1 MRILFLSLLL
11 FTTAVKAQSGLTLY
25 NTVKDSIVSKF
36 NRGDFKG
43 IYAMADSGF
52 KTAFSENQIVGLLS
66 SAGAMGRILSS
77 ELISEE
83 KDNKSYRL
91 IFARKSLQLTLGVTT
106 PASYNS
112 LGLSYYKLPVV
123 RTRQQFLSDN
133 PIKTHLDSVVQK
145 AATGYMS
152 NKNVA
157 CLSVG
162 ILLNNQMYIYNYGEI
177 KKGEGQLPGANTIF
191 EIGSVT
197 KTFTGI
203 LLANAVLE
211 GKAKL
216 DDDISKYLDGNYPNL
231 KYNDQPVRLV
241 HLSNHTSG
249 LPSMPKLTTGE
260 DPFSSSTHFTPAMLA
275 DILHHVRLDTVPGTR
290 RAYSNFAVGLLGIIL
305 EKIYHM
311 SYEQALKKY
320 ILDPYHMQR
329 TRISL
334 SPDDY
339 KDVATGYDLEGNLTT
354 YWQNDLAQPAGGIR
368 STTHDMLLYIQQ
380 QLDPRNKAAQLSH
393 KLTYGDL
400 NKGTGL
406 NWGVMTTKTGRHLQ
420 WSHDG
425 GTDGFT
431 SLCMIYPELHAGIV
445 LLTNNGDHTDDSFYD
460 IGRSVYNSWLHQVP
474 GKQ

>member
-1 MRILFLSLLL
+1 MRTISFLLLL
-11 FTTAVKAQSGLTLY
+11 FTTTVKAQSDLALY
-25 NTVKDSIVSKF
+25 NTVKDSIVTRF

-52 KTAFSENQIVGLLS
+52 KNSFSENQIVGLLN
-66 SAGAMGRILSS
+66 SASAMGSILSS
-77 ELISEE
+77 ELISEG
-83 KDNKSYRL
+83 KNTTSYRL
-91 IFARKSLQLTLGVTT
+91 LFARKSLQLTLGVTE
-106 PASYNS
+106 PAFYNS
-112 LGLSYYKLPVV
+112 FGLSYYKLPVV
-123 RTRQQFLSDN
+123 RTRQHFLTDN
-133 PIKTHLDSVVQK
+133 PLKTHLDSVVQN

-157 CLSVG
+157 GLSIG
-162 ILLNNQMYIYNYGEI
+162 ILLNNQMYSYNYGEI
-177 KKGEGQLPGANTIF
+177 KKGTGKLPGANTVF

-216 DDDISKYLDGNYPNL
+216 TDDICQYLDGNYLNL
-231 KYNDQPVRLV
+231 KYNNQPIRLV

-249 LPSMPKLTTGE
+249 LPSMPKLYGTGE
-260 DPFSSSTHFTPAMLA
+260 DPFSPSTHFTAGMLA
-275 DILHHVRLDTVPGTR
+275 EILHHVTLDTVPGTR
-290 RAYSNFAVGLLGIIL
+290 RAYSNFAVGLLGLIL
-305 EKIYHM
+305 EKIYKM
-311 SYEQALKKY
+311 NYEQALKKY
-320 ILDPYHMQR
+320 ILGPWHMQQ
-329 TRISL
+329 TKISL
-334 SPDDY
+334 SPGDY
-339 KDVATGYDLEGNLTT
+339 NNLATGYDLEGNPTT

-393 KLTYGDL
+393 ELTYGDI

-406 NWGVMTTKTGRHLQ
+406 NWGIMTTKTGHHLQ

-431 SLCMIYPELHAGIV
+431 SLCMIYPELKAGIV
-445 LLTNNGDHTDDSFYD
+445 LLTNNGDHSDDSFYD
-460 IGRSVYNSWLHQVP
+460 IGRAVYNSWLP
-474 GKQ
+474 

>member
-1 MRILFLSLLL
+1 MRILFLLLL
-11 FTTAVKAQSGLTLY
+11 LINTTAKAQSDTTFY
-25 NTVKDSIVSKF
+25 NTVKDSIVTKF

-52 KTAFSENQIVGLLS
+52 KAGFSEPQIVGLLG

-83 KDNKSYRL
+83 KDHRSYRL
-91 IFARKSLQLTLGVTT
+91 IFARKSLQLTLSVTA

-133 PIKTHLDSVVQK
+133 PLKTQLDSVVQK
-145 AATGYMS
+145 AATIYMS

-157 CLSVG
+157 GLSVG
-162 ILLNNQMYIYNYGEI
+162 ILLNGQMYIYNYGEV
-177 KKGEGQLPGANTIF
+177 KKGEGRLPGANTIF
-191 EIGSVT
+191 ELGSVT

-231 KYNDQPVRLV
+231 EYNGQPVRLV

-249 LPSMPKLTTGE
+249 LPSMPKLTSGE
-260 DPFSSSTHFTPAMLA
+260 DPFSPSTHFTPAMLA
-275 DILHHVRLDTVPGTR
+275 DILHHVTLDTVPGTR

-320 ILDPYHMQR
+320 IFDPYHMQQ
-329 TRISL
+329 TQISL
-334 SPDDY
+334 SPDEDR
-339 KDVATGYDLEGNLTT
+339 DVATGYDLEGNPTT
-354 YWQNDLAQPAGGIR
+354 YWQNDLAQAAGGIR

-393 KLTYGDL
+393 ELTFGDV

-431 SLCMIYPELHAGIV
+431 SLCMIYPGLHAGIV

-460 IGRSVYNSWLHQVP
+460 IGRSVYKSWLH
-474 GKQ
+474 